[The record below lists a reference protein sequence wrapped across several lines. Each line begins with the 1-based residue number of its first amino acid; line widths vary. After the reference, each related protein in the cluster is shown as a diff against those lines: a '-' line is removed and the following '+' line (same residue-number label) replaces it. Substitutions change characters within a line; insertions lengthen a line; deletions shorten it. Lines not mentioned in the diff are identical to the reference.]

1 MEHPVTLHQSPEFG
15 EILLATAQSLGLPEA
30 FVEKDYWVT
39 YVLRAL
45 ADSPYRE
52 QLVFKGG
59 TALSK
64 AYGLVER
71 FSEDVDLAIAGT
83 EGWTGGQV
91 KKLMDAGAKH
101 ITQGLTAVVEAG
113 VTVRGSHFRKTLHQ
127 FPAATAPTTGS
138 QVRPGAVLLEVN
150 AFARPYPSQW
160 RPVQAYAGQF
170 LTQRGELRL
179 VEQHGL
185 APFEVLV
192 LALERTMVEKVL
204 ALVRAGYAPDP
215 LAELQAKIRH
225 TYDLHQLLQQPALQQ
240 FLASSAF
247 ETMLA
252 EVRADDARNQE
263 FQGDWAAQ
271 PLAEALLFADADRTW
286 RQLVPTYQ
294 GAFRQLVYGA
304 LPPETSVQ
312 QTLTWIGRRLH
323 GL

>member
-1 MEHPVTLHQSPEFG
+1 MTLHQSPEFG
-15 EILLATAQSLGLPEA
+15 EILLATAQQLGLPEA

-101 ITQGLTAVVEAG
+101 ITQGLTSVVEPG

-127 FPAATAPTTGS
+127 YPATIDPAAGG
-138 QVRPGAVLLEVN
+138 QVRPGVVLLEVN
-150 AFARPYPSQW
+150 AFARPHPSQW
-160 RPVQAYAGQF
+160 RPVQSYASQF
-170 LTQRGELRL
+170 LTHRGELEL

-185 APFEVLV
+185 GPFELLV
-192 LALERTMVEKVL
+192 LALERTLVEKIL

-225 TYDLHQLLQQPALQQ
+225 AYDLHQLLQQPSLLE
-240 FLASSAF
+240 FLTSPAF
-247 ETMLA
+247 ETLLA
-252 EVRADDARNQE
+252 EVRAGDARNQE
-263 FQGDWAAQ
+263 FQGDWASK
-271 PLAEALLFADADRTW
+271 PLAQARLFADEGRTW
-286 RQLVPTYQ
+286 QQLVPTYQ

-304 LPPETSVQ
+304 LPPAAAIEQNLSH
-312 QTLTWIGRRLH
+312 IGVRL
-323 GL
+323 LEL